1 MAINLK
7 ITPLSDWF
15 LSAKSPL
22 IISGPCGAETE
33 KQVIETAIAIAAL
46 NKVNVFRAGIWKP
59 RTRPDS
65 FEGAGEQGL
74 KWLKKTKEETGL
86 KTTVEVAKA
95 KHVELALK
103 YNVDILWIG
112 ARTTVNP
119 FYVQEIADALKG
131 IDIPVMVKNPL
142 NPDLQLWIG
151 ALERINRA
159 GITKLIAIHRGF
171 YSHSNSTYRNAPQ
184 WQIPIE
190 LMQCIPELPVICDP
204 SHIAGNR
211 ELIFQLSQQALD
223 LKMSG
228 LMIES
233 HINPELAW
241 SDAQQQLT
249 PAALKDLLENLV
261 LRKEKSDN
269 IEFQNSL
276 ELLRKKIDKIDHHLI
291 ETIASRMRIVDKI
304 GEYKRDNDVTILQ
317 LERWARIIKDRIPY
331 GNNLELNS
339 EFVKLLFQLIH
350 DESIRIQT
358 EIMNNSVDVKSE
370 IENQAQ

>member
-1 MAINLK
+1 MSIHLN
-7 ITPLSDWF
+7 ISPLSAWF
-15 LSAKSPL
+15 PSAKSPL

-33 KQVIETAIAIAAL
+33 EQVMQTATAIAELGKADVL
-46 NKVNVFRAGIWKP
+46 RAGIWKP

-65 FEGAGEQGL
+65 FEGAGEKGL
-74 KWLKKTKEETGL
+74 IWLKKAKEKTGL

-95 KHVELALK
+95 EHVDLALK
-103 YNVDILWIG
+103 HNVDILWIG

-131 IDIPVMVKNPL
+131 IDIPVMVKNPV

-171 YSHSNSTYRNAPQ
+171 TSYSQSLYRNPPN
-184 WQIPIE
+184 WKIVIE
-190 LMQCIPELPVICDP
+190 LMQLIPDLPVVCDP

-211 ELIFQLSQQALD
+211 QLILQVAQKALD
-223 LKMSG
+223 LEMNG

-233 HINPELAW
+233 HIDPDRAL
-241 SDAQQQLT
+241 SDARQQLT
-249 PAALKDLLENLV
+249 PSELGELLETLII
-261 LRKEKSDN
+261 RKEKSDN
-269 IEFQNSL
+269 IEFQHSL
-276 ELLRKKIDKIDHHLI
+276 EFLRNKIDKIDHHLI
-291 ETIASRMRIVDKI
+291 ETIASRMKIVDKI
-304 GEYKRDNDVTILQ
+304 GEYKRDHNVTILQ
-317 LERWARIIKDRIPY
+317 LERWAQIMKDRIPY

-339 EFVKLLFQLIH
+339 EFIKFLFQLIH

-358 EIMNNSVDVKSE
+358 EIMNNSVEVKS
-370 IENQAQ
+370 